1 MAADYTIRSQQR
13 LAAHTGTVSPDQSTA
28 VRFRL
33 VAIVFLCIG
42 LLSGGLIAEIKQNI
56 SISYHRGGPAPE
68 RRFGLQSSFGL

>member
-13 LAAHTGTVSPDQSTA
+13 PAAHTGTVSPDQITA

-42 LLSGGLIAEIKQNI
+42 LLSGGLITEIKQNI
-56 SISYHRGGPAPE
+56 SISYHDGRLAE
-68 RRFGLQSSFGL
+68 RCFGFQSSFGP

>member
-13 LAAHTGTVSPDQSTA
+13 FAAHTGAVSPDQSEA

-42 LLSGGLIAEIKQNI
+42 LLSGGLITEIKQNI
-56 SISYHRGGPAPE
+56 SISYHRGGPAE
-68 RRFGLQSSFGL
+68 RCFGLQSSFGP